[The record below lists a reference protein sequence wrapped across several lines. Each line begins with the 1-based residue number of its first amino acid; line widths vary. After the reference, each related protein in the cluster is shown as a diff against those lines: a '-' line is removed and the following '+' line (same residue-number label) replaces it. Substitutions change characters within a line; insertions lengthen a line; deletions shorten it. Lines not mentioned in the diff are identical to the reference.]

1 MHRRR
6 AHGDG
11 ECSFVLLF
19 CVNLVFCFWR
29 DCTQVNDACGLL
41 MLCVCVGG
49 AAERSLVMCAGC
61 HRQADGRGG
70 KVHAVQGT
78 QATRCTCEA

>member
-19 CVNLVFCFWR
+19 CVNLVFCFLR
-29 DCTQVNDACGLL
+29 IVDVVR
-41 MLCVCVGG
+41 VC
-49 AAERSLVMCAGC
+49 
-61 HRQADGRGG
+61 GRGG
-70 KVHAVQGT
+70 GAIIGYVCRMSQT
-78 QATRCTCEA
+78 S